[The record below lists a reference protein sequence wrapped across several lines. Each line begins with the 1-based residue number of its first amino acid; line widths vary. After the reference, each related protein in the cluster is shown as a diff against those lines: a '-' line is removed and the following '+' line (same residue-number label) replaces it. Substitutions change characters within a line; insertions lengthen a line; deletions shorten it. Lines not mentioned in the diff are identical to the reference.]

1 LRQSGIKVK
10 TTVELPDDL
19 ARRVKAEAAL
29 RGRKLKDLVA
39 EGLRLVLEA
48 PQSAASPAKK
58 RQPPTAYDLMKEGRG
73 IVDSGIGD
81 LASNPKHMK
90 GFGRGAR
97 RHR

>member
-1 LRQSGIKVK
+1 MK

-19 ARRVKAEAAL
+19 ARRIKAAAAL

-48 PQSAASPAKK
+48 PESAASPTKK
-58 RQPPTAYDLMKEGRG
+58 RPPTAYELMKDGRG

-81 LASNPKHMK
+81 LATNPRHMK
-90 GFGRGAR
+90 GFGRASR

>member
-1 LRQSGIKVK
+1 MK
-10 TTVELPDDL
+10 TTVDISDELF
-19 ARRVKAEAAL
+19 RKVKAEAAL

-48 PQSAASPAKK
+48 PESAASRAKK
-58 RQPPTAYDLMKEGRG
+58 RQPPTAYELMKDGRG

-81 LASNPKHMK
+81 LATNPKYMK
-90 GFGRGAR
+90 GFGRASR

>member
-1 LRQSGIKVK
+1 MK

-19 ARRVKAEAAL
+19 ARQIKAAAAL

-48 PQSAASPAKK
+48 PESAASRTKK
-58 RQPPTAYDLMKEGRG
+58 QPQPTAYELMKDGRG

-81 LASNPKHMK
+81 LATNPKHMK
-90 GFGRGAR
+90 GFGRASRG
-97 RHR
+97 HR